1 MGGSGDDDD
10 VVDDEGSLLSPLD
23 DYGYENNREE
33 DEEEEVNYNYE
44 AEFEVEGELFS
55 GVSLADAPILFL
67 LCFHRAFRREL
78 AELCR
83 IAVAASESGG
93 GGGRGGSAIDELRCR
108 FEFLKLAYDYHS
120 AAEDEV
126 IFLALDV
133 HVKNVVCAYSLEHKS
148 IDDAFDTV
156 SRCLKLLME
165 EKEESSSEPFQELVS
180 CLSIIHSSICHHMLK
195 EEKQVFPLLVERFS
209 PKEQASL
216 VWQFLCSIPVILLED
231 FLPWMISLSP
241 ENQVDVTLCIKEIV
255 PDGSLQE
262 VVISWLQKRAQFP
275 SRDLTNTAGRGH
287 TPHLIFSARCSEEH
301 WQLKTTDSVHAKEGH
316 IIHDCFHLWHGV
328 IIKSLLEILEELYQI
343 RSGSLL
349 DVDPTLVR
357 LKFLADVVTFYSN
370 ALKKFF
376 DPVLSSL
383 ATDHFTGLYA
393 AKSPDESNLERIQQL
408 LHDNTQNNLPAHE
421 FMEKICQGMQV
432 LVVEVSKQFKFLEA
446 KVFPLLINNCGQEMQ
461 LELFLYMS
469 FGMMPLGLLKFVITW
484 FAACLSKHELGPILQ
499 GLKQGESLASKS
511 FLSLLHE
518 WLLIGYSGKISIDD
532 FGKDLQRMFDTRSS
546 FLTERPKEDVRF
558 SSLPLNLK
566 PCEASPHDKT
576 EPLPLYEN
584 KLLSPSSLSFDFD
597 KAKTYQASY
606 SREINLHVFFP
617 QTARLRNSVP
627 KIPDEES
634 SSASTMDEPIP
645 LEFMLF
651 FNKALKKDL
660 ENLVL
665 YSAQLAENFGFLKEF
680 CQHFNLL
687 RHQYKFHSDAEDE
700 WIFPLLEAKGQAEN
714 ISHSYTID
722 HKLEVHNFQKIAII
736 LEEMNGLQMS
746 VSIGTHKQARRIMRR
761 NHLCLKLQRRCKSIQ
776 KLLSD
781 HIHHEEIELWPVI
794 KQRLTI
800 QEQEK
805 VVASILGRTRAET
818 LQVMIPWL
826 IGSLKPEEQVTVMSL
841 WRKVT
846 KDTNFSDWLGEWWE
860 VCDKAPI
867 SDELSSSC
875 DTDSLETVYRY
886 LSSESPDQQDD
897 SLSNRSINFPQKDSN
912 GANMVGDSYS
922 KDNTKIAAVGEE
934 DECLDCIK
942 VLIRDDKKTCNEVDG
957 ITDEK
962 ENPAQPFQETLKSI
976 DHEPLSSISQD
987 DFDAA
992 LRRISRDSSLDPQK
1006 KSRLMQN
1013 LQTSRWLI
1021 QKQMYHTSEIP
1032 TTNEK
1037 VLQGQHPSYQDPVKL
1052 TLGCKHYKRNCKLFA
1067 ECCNQLY
1074 TCLRCHDELADH
1086 SVDRRAIE
1094 KMMCMNCLIIQPI
1107 QQTCATISCNNLSM
1121 AKYYCKIC
1129 KLFDDG
1135 REIYHCPF
1143 CNICRVGKGLGM
1155 DYFHC
1160 MKCNACMSK
1169 SLAKHICREKCFDDN
1184 CPICRESI
1192 FTSSIPVK
1200 ALPCGHL
1207 MHSPCFQDYTCNHYI
1222 CPICSKSL
1230 GDMKVYF
1237 KMLDALL
1244 AEERTPDEYS
1254 SQSQKG
1260 SARFH
1265 WVYHKCSLCG
1275 SYNTRLL

>member
-1 MGGSGDDDD
+1 M
-10 VVDDEGSLLSPLD
+10 V
-23 DYGYENNREE
+23 
-33 DEEEEVNYNYE
+33 
-44 AEFEVEGELFS
+44 
-55 GVSLADAPILFL
+55 
-67 LCFHRAFRREL
+67 
-78 AELCR
+78 
-83 IAVAASESGG
+83 
-93 GGGRGGSAIDELRCR
+93 
-108 FEFLKLAYDYHS
+108 
-120 AAEDEV
+120 
-126 IFLALDV
+126 
-133 HVKNVVCAYSLEHKS
+133 
-148 IDDAFDTV
+148 
-156 SRCLKLLME
+156 
-165 EKEESSSEPFQELVS
+165 
-180 CLSIIHSSICHHMLK
+180 
-195 EEKQVFPLLVERFS
+195 
-209 PKEQASL
+209 
-216 VWQFLCSIPVILLED
+216 
-231 FLPWMISLSP
+231 SLSP
-241 ENQVDVTLCIKEIV
+241 ENQADVTLCIREIV
-255 PDGSLQE
+255 PDGPLQE
-262 VVISWLQKRAQFP
+262 VVISWLRRHAQFP
-275 SRDLTNTAGRGH
+275 SRDLANTAGRGH
-287 TPHLIFSARCSEEH
+287 MPHLIFSARCSKEN
-301 WQLKTTDSVHAKEGH
+301 WQSKTIDSVLVKKGH
-316 IIHDCFHLWHGV
+316 VVHDCFHLWHGV
-328 IIKSLLEILEELYQI
+328 IIKSLWEILEESYRI

-349 DVDPTLVR
+349 NIDPTLVR

-376 DPVLSSL
+376 DQMLNRL
-383 ATDHFTGLYA
+383 ASDHFTGLYA
-393 AKSPDESNLERIQQL
+393 DQSPAESHLERIQQL
-408 LHDNTQNNLPAHE
+408 VHDNAQSILPAHE
-421 FMEKICQGMQV
+421 FVEKLCQEME
-432 LVVEVSKQFKFLEA
+432 LFVVEVGKEFKFLEA
-446 KVFPLLINNCGQEMQ
+446 KVFPLLIDNCGQEMQ

-511 FLSLLHE
+511 FLSLLHD
-518 WLLIGYSGKISIDD
+518 WLVIGYSGKISVDD
-532 FGKDLQRMFDTRSS
+532 FGKDLQRMFETKSS
-546 FLTERPKEDVRF
+546 FLIERSKEDVKF

-566 PCEASPHDKT
+566 PCEASPHFKA
-576 EPLPLYEN
+576 EPVPLYEH
-584 KLLSPSSLSFDFD
+584 KLLPPSSLSFGFD
-597 KAKTYQASY
+597 AKSYQASY

-617 QTARLRNSVP
+617 QTKKLRNSDP
-627 KIPDEES
+627 KIPGVES

-645 LEFMLF
+645 LDFMLF

-665 YSAQLAENFGFLKEF
+665 YSAQLAESFGFLKEF
-680 CQHFNLL
+680 CQHFNLF

-700 WIFPLLEAKGQAEN
+700 WIFPLLEAKGKAEN

-722 HKLEVHNFQKIAII
+722 HKLEVENFQKISNI
-736 LEEMNGLQMS
+736 LEEMVGLQMS
-746 VSIGTHKQARRIMRR
+746 VSIGTHTQARRIMTCK
-761 NHLCLKLQRRCKSIQ
+761 HLCLKLQRRCKSIQ
-776 KLLSD
+776 KLLTD

-794 KQRLTI
+794 KQCLTI

-805 VVASILGRTRAET
+805 VVASILGRTTAET

-826 IGSLKPEEQVTVMSL
+826 IGSLKPEEQLTVMSL

-860 VCDKAPI
+860 VCDKSSI
-867 SDELSSSC
+867 SEELSSSC
-875 DTDSLETVYRY
+875 DTDSLETISRY
-886 LSSESPDQQDD
+886 LSSESPDQQDGF
-897 SLSNRSINFPQKDSN
+897 LNNISINLSQKDCN
-912 GANMVGDSYS
+912 GANIVGDSES
-922 KDNTKIAAVGEE
+922 KDNTKTAAVDEE
-934 DECLDCIK
+934 NECLDCIK
-942 VLIRDDKKTCNEVDG
+942 VLNQGHKKTCKEVAE

-962 ENPAQPFQETLKSI
+962 ENKAQPFQETLKSI
-976 DHEPLSSISQD
+976 DHERLLSIGQD
-987 DFDAA
+987 DFEAA
-992 LRRISRDSSLDPQK
+992 LRRISRDSSLDTQK

-1013 LQTSRWLI
+1013 LQTCRWLV
-1021 QKQMYHTSEIP
+1021 QKQMYHTDESP

-1037 VLQGQHPSYQDPVKL
+1037 VLQGQQPSYQDPIKL

-1074 TCLRCHDELADH
+1074 TCLRCHDESADH
-1086 SVDRRAIE
+1086 SANRRDIT
-1094 KMMCMNCLIIQPI
+1094 KMMCMNCLTIQPI

-1121 AKYYCKIC
+1121 ANYYCQIC

-1143 CNICRVGKGLGM
+1143 CNICRVGKGLGI

-1169 SLAKHICREKCFDDN
+1169 SLSKHICREKCFDDN

-1244 AEERTPDEYS
+1244 AEERTPDEYA
-1254 SQSQKG
+1254 SQTQAILCNDCEEKG

-1265 WVYHKCSLCG
+1265 WLYHKCSYCG
-1275 SYNTRLL
+1275 SYNTRRL